1 MKKVVFILMLS
12 LFGCASIVSKSN
24 YPVTFDSDP
33 PKAEVSVKDENG
45 VSVFQGLTPTT
56 VSLRSGESYF
66 DSKQYTA
73 TFTKDGYD
81 PQTSSI
87 TSSLSGWYW
96 GNILFGGLIGM
107 LIIDPITGA
116 MYELDQPMVM
126 ASLKERPAL
135 MTMNT
140 VTPLVKEQ
148 GPVNIGS
155 NSIEAGSLEDKISRL
170 NALKT
175 QGLISQ
181 GEYDAKKK
189 KLIADF

>member
-1 MKKVVFILMLS
+1 MKKVVCILMLS
-12 LFGCASIVSKSN
+12 LFGCASIVSKSK

-87 TSSLSGWYW
+87 TSSLNGWYW
-96 GNILFGGLIGM
+96 GNLLVGGVIGM

-140 VTPLVKEQ
+140 TPLEKEPQ
-148 GPVNIGS
+148 PVVIA
-155 NSIEAGSLEDKISRL
+155 NSTELGSLEDKLSRL

-175 QGLISQ
+175 QGIISQ
-181 GEYDAKKK
+181 NDYDAKKK
-189 KLIADF
+189 KLIMEF